1 MTVPIDGFTSKE
13 EVMKRTSFHKFQM
26 DILWKTA
33 EAMQIPKELEDVGP
47 VLLYPARDFSLVTWR
62 MDYDM
67 KNEFYPHQ
75 IV

>member
-1 MTVPIDGFTSKE
+1 
-13 EVMKRTSFHKFQM
+13 M
-26 DILWKTA
+26 DIHWKTA